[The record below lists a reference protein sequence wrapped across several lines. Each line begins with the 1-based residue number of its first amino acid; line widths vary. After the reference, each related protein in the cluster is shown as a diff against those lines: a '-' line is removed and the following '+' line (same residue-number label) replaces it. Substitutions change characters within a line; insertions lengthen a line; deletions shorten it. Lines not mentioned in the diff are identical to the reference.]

1 MMNQRLVVLYLRS
14 RGVPRAVLGF
24 AALLTAVALAGWDTE
39 WLSWS
44 FHAKVLIF
52 ATMLTAVLVGGGLGS
67 PSPELDA
74 AAPLPWWRWRLIHAL
89 TGLLSCAAALATVG
103 YYTGGAAFAPVAIR
117 NVLGFGGLA
126 ALAAVVVGAGLSWT
140 LPLAYVLVVQPP
152 LSFSLWAQV
161 VRWPMLA
168 GDAALSWWPALG
180 LCTVGLVV
188 LSARGSTPRP
198 WT

>member
-1 MMNQRLVVLYLRS
+1 MNQRLVVLYLRS

-24 AALLTAVALAGWDTE
+24 AALLALVALAGWHAE
-39 WLSWS
+39 GLPRF
-44 FHAKVLIF
+44 FHARVLIF
-52 ATMLTAVLVGGGLGS
+52 TTMLTAVLVGCGLGS

-89 TGLLSCAAALATVG
+89 TGLFSSAAALATVG
-103 YYTGGAAFAPVAIR
+103 YYTGGAAFAPVAVR

-140 LPLAYVLVVQPP
+140 LPLAYALVVQIA
-152 LSFSLWAQV
+152 LHASTWAAV

-180 LCTVGLVV
+180 LCAVGLVV
-188 LSARGSTPRP
+188 LSVCGSAPRP